1 MSTTTTIPKE
11 LKDFAKKY
19 GFKVSTYKVS
29 IGGVMKKAYELEKSD
44 KTNISIEPIAEKTFK
59 WKAYYIDKGIS
70 TSKRLSI
77 KAATLTSIVSML
89 NKEGK
94 NL

>member
-1 MSTTTTIPKE
+1 MTTTTTIPKE

-19 GFKVSTYKVS
+19 GFKLSTYKVS
-29 IGGVMKKAYELEKSD
+29 VDGVMKKSYDLEKGD
-44 KTNISIEPIAEKTFK
+44 KTNISIEPITEKTFK
-59 WKAYYIDKGIS
+59 WKAYYMDKGIS

-89 NKEGK
+89 NKEAK
-94 NL
+94 YL